1 MIGVIHSFRP
11 GTQRCF
17 GQDLQMPEN
26 LDRIL
31 TSHNFGFV
39 SGRRRANPK
48 SSGIVVTSDL
58 TSYFRGT

>member
-1 MIGVIHSFRP
+1 MTGAIHAIRP
-11 GTQRCF
+11 GTRRRV

-39 SGRRRANPK
+39 SGRRGANPK
-48 SSGIVVTSDL
+48 SSGIVVSGD
-58 TSYFRGT
+58 